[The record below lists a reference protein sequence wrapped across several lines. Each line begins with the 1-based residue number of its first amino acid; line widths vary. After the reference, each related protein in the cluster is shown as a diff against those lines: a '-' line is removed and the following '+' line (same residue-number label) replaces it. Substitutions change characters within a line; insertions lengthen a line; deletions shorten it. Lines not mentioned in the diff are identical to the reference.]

1 MRKGRKLEEE
11 ITLGQ
16 KHRHSGNHT
25 SSLWALGSKIEAKKE
40 AGEEKEGVGV
50 TSGEPSR
57 GEAGDLEAQGGAGEK
72 LDGWEHC

>member
-1 MRKGRKLEEE
+1 MRKGRTLEAE

-40 AGEEKEGVGV
+40 AGEEKGVGV
-50 TSGEPSR
+50 TSREPSG
-57 GEAGDLEAQGGAGEK
+57 GEAGDLDAQAGAGEK
-72 LDGWEHC
+72 LGGEEHC

>member
-1 MRKGRKLEEE
+1 MRKGRKLEAE

-40 AGEEKEGVGV
+40 AGEEKVGVGV
-50 TSGEPSR
+50 TSREPSR
-57 GEAGDLEAQGGAGEK
+57 GETGDLDAQGGAGEK
-72 LDGWEHC
+72 LGGEEHC